1 MNSEAK
7 HRTGS
12 EGTLNGLI
20 IVSSALVAA
29 ITTMAM
35 VTWGGGKREGVG
47 GGQRPGRDEDAPSA
61 ATSARERASS
71 GKSQGVRVSPPR
83 LAL

>member
-7 HRTGS
+7 HRSRGQ
-12 EGTLNGLI
+12 GTLNGLI

-35 VTWGGGKREGVG
+35 VTWGGGEGRVG
-47 GGQRPGRDEDAPSA
+47 GARDEDAPSA